1 MRTIKNTYNNGD
13 TLIEVIFAFA
23 ILATI
28 IGFAFTGAIQA
39 RKTALAAQ
47 QRTQAVFLAQYQSQS
62 LKAYRDSLPWDDG
75 VGFPNFIG
83 IGNNNGAAVIDGT
96 PTSFYCM
103 AKVGSQTP
111 PLPQVQQ
118 WILIKND
125 NTNPS
130 CPDTTLQPSPS
141 EKVVQT
147 RFKCISPSGN
157 TLPKDCDILR
167 ATVEVRWID
176 PYGRESSVK
185 NLVNLAKNF

>member
-1 MRTIKNTYNNGD
+1 MRNLKETFNDGD

-47 QRTQAVFLAQYQSQS
+47 QRTQAVFIAQQQTES
-62 LKAYRDSLPWDDG
+62 LKSYRNSLPWGDDPLEI
-75 VGFPNFIG
+75 PNFING
-83 IGNNNGAAVIDGT
+83 GNGSAVIDNTGK
-96 PTSFYCM
+96 YCM
-103 AKVGSQTP
+103 RKVDNSPSPPEVIRQWLLVKNNDPNNPCPNTSLQAVP
-111 PLPQVQQ
+111 SREVIQIQFACIVRTSSTPLPE
-118 WILIKND
+118 
-125 NTNPS
+125 
-130 CPDTTLQPSPS
+130 C
-141 EKVVQT
+141 E
-147 RFKCISPSGN
+147 
-157 TLPKDCDILR
+157 ILR